1 MARSFAVIVNECA
14 AVAHSNPR
22 AVNFRPTPNGEPNF
36 RLAPEKLV
44 TGLPRELNARE
55 LDWLEL
61 LVSIFAADL
70 ACGRGRGDVDWGRD
84 IELHVPL
91 RDPDAWQAHVIGLQ
105 EVFAD
110 LTSDRLRLH
119 LYPETEPLLP
129 PRYGQQW
136 DDYDSVA
143 LLSGGVDS
151 FVGALTLLDAGRR
164 PLLVSH
170 GSGAITTPQR
180 AVYEALGHRF
190 GSSPFARLTAHTVQD
205 SFPDREDSQR
215 ARSMLFMGAAALL
228 AAVCGLEDVYLNE
241 NGVLAVHVPLTEA
254 RIGSLSTK
262 TAYPPIV
269 ERMANIASQTLGSP
283 VRIRNELIG
292 QTKPEVVER
301 ALALD
306 AGGHL
311 RRTASCWTWWQDR
324 RHCGVCVPCLM
335 RRIAFELHGVGDETP
350 TADPFRD
357 PDAVTRPFARDNL
370 VHLCSVVEEIESL
383 DDLRFE
389 LEHPEI
395 LDGGPQLTPAE
406 ARELYR
412 RWGDQALQI
421 LTAHLVPRGL
431 LGA

>member
-14 AVAHSNPR
+14 AVAHVNPR
-22 AVNFRPTPNGEPNF
+22 QVRFRKTENGAPNF
-36 RLAPEKLV
+36 RLAPDSLV
-44 TGLPRELNARE
+44 VGLARELNDRE
-55 LDWLEL
+55 MDWLEL

-70 ACGRGRGDVDWGRD
+70 ACGRGNGDLDWARD

-91 RDPDAWQAHVIGLQ
+91 RDPDAWQAHVVGLQ
-105 EVFAD
+105 EVFGD

-119 LYPETEPLLP
+119 LHPEHNPLP
-129 PRYGQQW
+129 APRYGEQW

-151 FVGALTLLDAGRR
+151 FVGALGLLDAGRR

-190 GSSPFARLTAHTVQD
+190 GSSPFARLTANTVQET
-205 SFPDREDSQR
+205 FPDREDSQR
-215 ARSMLFMGAAALL
+215 ARSMLFMGTAALL
-228 AAVCGLEDVYLNE
+228 AAVGGVEEVYLNE

-269 ERMANIASQTLGSP
+269 ERMANVASKALARPIRIGNKLIAD
-283 VRIRNELIG
+283 
-292 QTKPEVVER
+292 TKPEVVQR
-301 ALALD
+301 ALELQG
-306 AGGHL
+306 GGHL
-311 RRTASCWTWWQDR
+311 RKTASCWTWWQER
-324 RHCGVCVPCLM
+324 RHCGVCIPCLM
-335 RRIAFELHGVGDETP
+335 RRIAFELHGVRDDKP
-350 TADPFRD
+350 IADPFDDRA
-357 PDAVTRPFARDNL
+357 AVERPFARDNL
-370 VHLCSVVEEIESL
+370 VHLCTVVEEISSL

-395 LDGGPQLTPAE
+395 LDGGPQLSPAA
-406 ARELYR
+406 ARDLYR
-412 RWGDQALQI
+412 RWADQALTI
-421 LTAHLVPRGL
+421 LRAHPIPRGM
-431 LGA
+431 LGG